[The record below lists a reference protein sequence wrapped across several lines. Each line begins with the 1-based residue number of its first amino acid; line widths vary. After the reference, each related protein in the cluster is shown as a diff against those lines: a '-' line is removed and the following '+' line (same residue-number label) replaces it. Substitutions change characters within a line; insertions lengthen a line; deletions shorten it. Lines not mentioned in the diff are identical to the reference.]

1 MKLKLVEIMNIN
13 QIVQVIINDAVC
25 NDPLFKF
32 KLLGISKTLQTYVD
46 DFGVIRNDKIK
57 EYGTFNDE
65 KGIYEIAE
73 DDTDTIEKIN
83 SDLEKVINETFDIE
97 IQPLK
102 PTDIFDKGVD
112 ARYLVGLYPLI
123 EEA

>member
-13 QIVQVIINDAVC
+13 QIVQAIINDAVC

-57 EYGTFNDE
+57 ESCWGYRFGISLTELEVVDYYGE
-65 KGIYEIAE
+65 
-73 DDTDTIEKIN
+73 
-83 SDLEKVINETFDIE
+83 
-97 IQPLK
+97 
-102 PTDIFDKGVD
+102 
-112 ARYLVGLYPLI
+112 R
-123 EEA
+123 